1 MLSSVAVGP
10 LVLVLLSTLV
20 AGMEQRAESREIV
33 VAGIEHAPTLR
44 NYLERQTYRIRP
56 APEQFEQQLQSKRL
70 GEPVLVIPEAFEAD
84 LVRGES
90 PNVELV
96 LSSAN
101 PRAQAGAARLARL
114 LQGFAQ
120 EQAMLRLAWRGVA
133 PASLQAIEVD
143 ERDLASPAARA
154 AQWATLVPFFML
166 MAVLYGALHAALD
179 TTAGERERG
188 SLEPLLMNPVSPAA
202 LVLGK
207 WGAVAAVAM
216 LIALLSCASFLP
228 GQWLLR
234 SETLAAMFR
243 FGIGEGAMFLAL
255 LLPLAGALSALLMAI
270 AIRCSVKEAQANADG
285 AGAGGVAAAAADAF
299 QPGRRGPMA
308 PGRAG
313 PGADHADGPRAEGRA
328 DRPLGAALPL
338 GVSALLVALCRGF
351 RGAQPARRVTE
362 VALPSGVADVQR
374 PLHFS
379 LPGQGVNDLVE
390 EPCGLQRSQHF
401 AFFAN
406 QAQVGHDRHR
416 VGHGHYVARDL
427 YPVPGDP
434 GFAYLG
440 LPAPDGLAGGA

>member
-1 MLSSVAVGP
+1 VIGAAWTVLRKELRDALRDRRTLLTIVLSSVAVGP

-20 AGMEQRAESREIV
+20 AGMEQRAESREIFV
-33 VAGIEHAPTLR
+33 VGIEHAPTLR
-44 NYLERQTYRIRP
+44 NFLERQTYRIRP
-56 APEQFEQQLQSKRL
+56 APERFEQQLQNKRL
-70 GEPVLVIPEAFEAD
+70 GEPVLVIPETFEAD

-90 PNVELV
+90 PRVELV

-114 LQGFAQ
+114 LQGFSQ

-188 SLEPLLMNPVSPAA
+188 SLEPLLMNPVSLWA

-270 AIRCSVKEAQANADG
+270 AIRCRSVKEAQANATALVLVVSLLPLLTLFNQEG
-285 AGAGGVAAAAADAF
+285 EAPWHLGVPALA
-299 QPGRRGPMA
+299 QITLMGRVLKGEPIA
-308 PGRAG
+308 PW
-313 PGADHADGPRAEGRA
+313 E
-328 DRPLGAALPL
+328 LALPL
-338 GVSALLVALCRGF
+338 GVSALLVALC
-351 RGAQPARRVTE
+351 
-362 VALPSGVADVQR
+362 L
-374 PLHFS
+374 
-379 LPGQGVNDLVE
+379 
-390 EPCGLQRSQHF
+390 
-401 AFFAN
+401 AF
-406 QAQVGHDRHR
+406 
-416 VGHGHYVARDL
+416 VARSL
-427 YPVPGDP
+427 R
-434 GFAYLG
+434 AASLK
-440 LPAPDGLAGGA
+440 